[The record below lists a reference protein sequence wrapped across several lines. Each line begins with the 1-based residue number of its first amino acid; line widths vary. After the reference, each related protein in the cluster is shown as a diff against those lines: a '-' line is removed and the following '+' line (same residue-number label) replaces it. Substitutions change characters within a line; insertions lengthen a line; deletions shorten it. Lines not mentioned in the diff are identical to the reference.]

1 MRAPRMRQQK
11 PCQARWQ
18 VRAPRMHQRVPRPAW
33 ALRASSSQ
41 ARPPGIRAAAVAAG
55 LGMLPATAALPRGAA
70 PALVTGA
77 GGLLPATAALPA
89 LAAGAR
95 GMLPAAAPFPAPP
108 PPPQSHH
115 YDGRPDFA
123 LAAALVSSLSRLQR
137 AKPACVRPPSLGY
150 ASEMQPM
157 PWPTRA
163 PKRSISS
170 ASLPRPTLGPRP
182 RVRPV
187 PTCLTLR
194 SSGTIRRI
202 RSWRSSN
209 TRPGCPEHP
218 SPCSGRP
225 RT

>member
-1 MRAPRMRQQK
+1 MRQQK